1 MTISRKAASGLDA
14 RPSLP
19 VHGAFVVRLRA
30 DSDVTATGLAGR
42 VEHVVTAASTDFGS
56 IDELLAFMAA
66 TLRDGRR
73 D

>member
-1 MTISRKAASGLDA
+1 MTISQKATTGLDT

-19 VHGAFVVRLRA
+19 VHGAFVVRLRV
-30 DSDVTATGLAGR
+30 DGDVTATGLKGR
-42 VEHVVTAASTDFGS
+42 VEHVVSAASTDFCS

-66 TLRDGRR
+66 TLSEGRR